1 MVECI
6 SSSVKNSSEPYI
18 IDRTKIPRSISFIV
32 IWQNTHRARTAI
44 FNLSYTLR
52 HGQEFYGSFAVN
64 AWFGPY
70 KTLIRTVVIPHA
82 TVFTILLI
90 ALLASLALMILTRG
104 SVVKP
109 ALIAGAVFSLAAV
122 PASNLPGA
130 IANLAMAL
138 VLALL
143 ALAH

>member
-1 MVECI
+1 MKVILVNIGEIGFGILFLI
-6 SSSVKNSSEPYI
+6 S
-18 IDRTKIPRSISFIV
+18 
-32 IWQNTHRARTAI
+32 AI

-52 HGQEFYGSFAVN
+52 HGKEFYGSFVAN

-82 TVFTILLI
+82 TVFTILLVV
-90 ALLASLALMILTRG
+90 LLVSLALMILTRG
-104 SVVKP
+104 NFVKP
-109 ALIAGAVFSLAAV
+109 ALIVGAVFSLAIV

-130 IANLAMAL
+130 IANLAMAAAL
-138 VLALL
+138 TLL

>member
-1 MVECI
+1 M
-6 SSSVKNSSEPYI
+6 K
-18 IDRTKIPRSISFIV
+18 V
-32 IWQNTHRARTAI
+32 IGILANIGEIGFGVLFLIAAI

-52 HGQEFYGSFAVN
+52 HGQEFYGSFAAN

-104 SVVKP
+104 SLVKP

-130 IANLAMAL
+130 IANLAMAAL
-138 VLALL
+138 LALL